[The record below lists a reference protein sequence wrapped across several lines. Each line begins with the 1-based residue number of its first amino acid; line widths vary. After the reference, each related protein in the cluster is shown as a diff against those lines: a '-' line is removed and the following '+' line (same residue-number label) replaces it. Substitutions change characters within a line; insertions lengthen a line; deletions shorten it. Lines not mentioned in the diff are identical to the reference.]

1 MSKNI
6 VLGLTGSKKLS
17 KEICDILEIKN
28 EEIKTQRFADGEL
41 LVSPQISVRGQ
52 DVTLIQSI
60 SCPVNENL
68 MELLIGIDSLKR
80 SSAKSINVVIP
91 YMGYS
96 RQDRKTNPR
105 EPISFK
111 LVANMLQVAGATRIL
126 TFDIHSDQTQG
137 FFDIPFDSLKASL
150 FLLHAFIKKTKICD
164 FVVVSPDYGGVKRAK
179 EISQAFDLP
188 LAIVDKRRPAPN
200 EVEVSNLLGDVTNKV
215 CLIFDDMID
224 TGGTMIA
231 SSKLLKEKNAKE
243 VYILATHA
251 LFNGNAVENFTNAV
265 NSGIIKNI
273 FVTNTIENNFKIPN
287 LEIVSVAKPIAK
299 IIELLNIG
307 HGSMSAL
314 IKDLIS
320 DIKQEI
326 GQCVID
332 NAKN

>member
-6 VLGLTGSKKLS
+6 VLGLSASKKLS
-17 KEICDILEIKN
+17 KEICNILGIKD
-28 EEIKTQRFADGEL
+28 EEIKTHRFADGEL

-52 DVTLIQSI
+52 DVTLIQSV
-60 SCPVNENL
+60 SYPVNENL

-80 SSAKSINVVIP
+80 SSAKNINVVIP

-96 RQDRKTNPR
+96 RQDRKANPR
-105 EPISFK
+105 EPITFK
-111 LVANMLQVAGATRIL
+111 LVGNMLQIAGATRIL

-150 FLLHAFIKKTKICD
+150 FLLHSFIKKTKICD

-179 EISQAFDLP
+179 EISQAFELQ

-200 EVEVSNLLGDVTNKV
+200 QVEVSNLLGNVTNKV
-215 CLIFDDMID
+215 CLLFDDMID

-231 SSKLLKEKNAKE
+231 ASKLLKEKGAKE

-251 LFNGNAVENFTNAV
+251 LFNGDAVINFTNAI
-265 NSGIIKNI
+265 NEGIIKNI
-273 FVTNTIENNFKIPN
+273 FVTNTIEKNLNIPN
-287 LEIVSVAKPIAK
+287 LEIISVAKPISK

-307 HGSMSAL
+307 HGSMSAS
-314 IKDLIS
+314 IQDLIS
-320 DIKQEI
+320 DIKSEI
-326 GQCVID
+326 SQCVID